1 MINWYFCAAVIYS
14 ALLQVK
20 KKKVSLKTFT
30 YANPHEIVEHPPG
43 FHVLGYIYSIFIS
56 GLTFHISGFQKA
68 LQLHT
73 LENWADFHI
82 IPCIFMYSVPT
93 GR

>member
-20 KKKVSLKTFT
+20 KNVSLKTFT
-30 YANPHEIVEHPPG
+30 YANPHEIAECPPG
-43 FHVLGYIYSIFIS
+43 FHVLSYIYSIFIT
-56 GLTFHISGFQKA
+56 GITFHISGFQKA

-73 LENWADFHI
+73 LEN
-82 IPCIFMYSVPT
+82 
-93 GR
+93 